1 MKAGEG
7 IETARRLGREQ
18 LFFVFLAASPLVHR
32 AHQNRHATQARV
44 PCLQSGYSNRSN
56 RRRLNIQ
63 LQRFLKSK
71 YFPIMSQ
78 TTNDN

>member
-7 IETARRLGREQ
+7 RETARRLGREQ
-18 LFFVFLAASPLVHR
+18 LFFLLFSVHR
-32 AHQNRHATQARV
+32 AQQNRRATQARV
-44 PCLQSGYSNRSN
+44 PKAACLQGGYSNRSN

-71 YFPIMSQ
+71 YFPIMLQ